1 MRCIF
6 KIVLSLIVSISSL
19 FAINCGDYGG
29 EFKSYGNHYYAIT
42 GNTMDFE
49 TAKGFATANGGYLAI
64 PNSSGENSFIKD
76 MIGANSESW
85 IGVYDPNKSTNYCF
99 DTTCTTKYDR
109 SRFQTVLNATLSY
122 SNWDSIDISNL
133 VYSQD
138 SSNIGTSDGTRVLIE
153 NPGEYYVL
161 MSGTTGKWRDYGPHY
176 NNPSPKF
183 SAVIE
188 FDTKPTCYETP
199 SNVVEEFSGRKCN
212 TQIKDGEVLSGSAS
226 LVDCQTDTKGTEYCP
241 SQMAECAQEWDYEN
255 GYSVENIGT
264 AEDYTQK
271 ICDGVMINGIC
282 YDNSVKDATKVTNL
296 SCVTK
301 SIACAPGAS
310 SCCHIDITC
319 SGNSATVKYYDC
331 CPSQGSLKK
340 TVNIADANQFINGVY
355 YQPYTG
361 SQGRVICNSSGAC
374 SIYFQDAYCGGSS
387 IGSPYLTNTFTL
399 NTSDS
404 YVCNDS
410 GYVNGSQISAD
421 PKKCY
426 KQKALTCPST
436 HPSVQPDGTC
446 KKSVNY
452 KYYTY
457 VCSDSQTSQ
466 GYNYIPQNTGGDC
479 ISSKTDPNTSA
490 DNSSTLDDA
499 CNSSTPPAN
508 NCKREKFTCQVSDD
522 RPCALVDN
530 KWQCSPFP
538 CFGMTDFENAGTVQ
552 GSNDTNNDG
561 WTEDGNCAGKIYIFS
576 GQDLRCRSWDALYNL
591 SGHACCGGYEDTLWG
606 LVSCKDDE
614 KLLAKKKDAQ
624 LCREIGE
631 YCSKKI
637 KLGFAKICVQKKKT
651 YCCFNSKL
659 AKTIVEQGN
668 IQLGR
673 NFGSAESPNCQGF
686 QVQDF
691 EKLDFSK
698 MDFTDAFDLPSS
710 SDINGIISGLKNLG
724 NNISK

>member
-1 MRCIF
+1 
-6 KIVLSLIVSISSL
+6 
-19 FAINCGDYGG
+19 
-29 EFKSYGNHYYAIT
+29 
-42 GNTMDFE
+42 
-49 TAKGFATANGGYLAI
+49 
-64 PNSSGENSFIKD
+64 
-76 MIGANSESW
+76 
-85 IGVYDPNKSTNYCF
+85 
-99 DTTCTTKYDR
+99 
-109 SRFQTVLNATLSY
+109 
-122 SNWDSIDISNL
+122 
-133 VYSQD
+133 
-138 SSNIGTSDGTRVLIE
+138 
-153 NPGEYYVL
+153 
-161 MSGTTGKWRDYGPHY
+161 
-176 NNPSPKF
+176 
-183 SAVIE
+183 
-188 FDTKPTCYETP
+188 
-199 SNVVEEFSGRKCN
+199 
-212 TQIKDGEVLSGSAS
+212 
-226 LVDCQTDTKGTEYCP
+226 
-241 SQMAECAQEWDYEN
+241 MAECAQKWDYEN

-282 YDNSVKDATKVTNL
+282 YDNSVKDATKITNL

-301 SIACAPGAS
+301 SIACAPGS
-310 SCCHIDITC
+310 DSCCHIDITC

-399 NTSDS
+399 NTSDT
-404 YVCNDS
+404 YVCNDA

-426 KQKALTCPST
+426 KQKALSCPST
-436 HPSVQPDGTC
+436 HPSVQPDGSC

-452 KYYTY
+452 TYYTY
-457 VCSDSQTSQ
+457 ICSDSKTSQ
-466 GYNYIPQNTGGDC
+466 GYNYVPQNVGGNC

-499 CNSSTPPAN
+499 CNSSTPPVN

-552 GSNDTNNDG
+552 GSNDTNNNG

-576 GQDLRCRSWDALYNL
+576 GQDLRCRSWDTLYNL

-637 KLGFAKICVQKKKT
+637 KLGFTKICVQKKKS

-673 NFGSAESPNCQGF
+673 NFGSAESPSCQGF
-686 QVQDF
+686 QVKDF

-698 MDFTDAFDLPSS
+698 MDFTNAFDLPSS